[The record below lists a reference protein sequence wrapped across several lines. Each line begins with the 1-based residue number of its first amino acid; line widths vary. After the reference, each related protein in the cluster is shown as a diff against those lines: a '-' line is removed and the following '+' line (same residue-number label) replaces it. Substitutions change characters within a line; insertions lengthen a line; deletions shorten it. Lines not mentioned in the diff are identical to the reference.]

1 MKRRKLFYE
10 TAKAHG
16 LARLLFEEEEEET
29 TEEEPEE
36 APEDAEGKETEEGS
50 DSEGDEEEGEEG
62 DEKEEPEMKP
72 FSIDNELEALLIKAE
87 EEAKTSA
94 KTSAASVESKSIEES
109 KRRKSIKVLYEA
121 PEEQKMLDV
130 DHFANRVA
138 RIVKNYDSLIDME
151 QLILKRANEFLEMHY
166 DADVVS
172 SFQDALRQMHGL
184 ELMAAPMA
192 PGSKLGVP
200 NAVGARQAT
209 A

>member
-10 TAKAHG
+10 TAKARG

-36 APEDAEGKETEEGS
+36 APEDAEGEEA
-50 DSEGDEEEGEEG
+50 EGDDAEGEEGEEG
-62 DEKEEPEMKP
+62 DEEEEPEMKP

-94 KTSAASVESKSIEES
+94 KTAAASVESKSIEES

-151 QLILKRANEFLEMHY
+151 QLILKRANEFLEAHY

-184 ELMAAPMA
+184 ELMAAPLA

>member
-1 MKRRKLFYE
+1 MRDRKLFYE
-10 TAKAHG
+10 MVKFRG
-16 LARLLFEEEEEET
+16 LARLLFEQED
-29 TEEEPEE
+29 EEEPNEEEDEAETDEESEETDEE
-36 APEDAEGKETEEGS
+36 ATKDEEKDEEGL
-50 DSEGDEEEGEEG
+50 EL
-62 DEKEEPEMKP
+62 KP

-94 KTSAASVESKSIEES
+94 KTSVASTDSKSIEES
-109 KRRKSIKVLYEA
+109 KTKRSIKILYEA
-121 PEEQKMLDV
+121 PKNAKIIDV
-130 DHFANRVA
+130 DHFANRIA

-151 QLILKRANEFLEMHY
+151 QLILKRANEFLELHY
-166 DADVVS
+166 DEDTVS

-184 ELMAAPMA
+184 ELIAAPKA

>member
-10 TAKAHG
+10 TAKSRG
-16 LARLLFEEEEEET
+16 LARLLFEEEGEET

-36 APEDAEGKETEEGS
+36 APEDAEGEETEE
-50 DSEGDEEEGEEG
+50 EGDAEGEEG
-62 DEKEEPEMKP
+62 DEEEPEMKP

-109 KRRKSIKVLYEA
+109 KRRKSIKALYEA

-151 QLILKRANEFLEMHY
+151 QLILKRANEFLEAHY

-184 ELMAAPMA
+184 ELMAAPLA

>member
-1 MKRRKLFYE
+1 MRERKLFYE
-10 TAKAHG
+10 MAKFHG
-16 LARLLFEEEEEET
+16 LTRLLFEQEEEEEGSEDSPD
-29 TEEEPEE
+29 EEREGEGAEE
-36 APEDAEGKETEEGS
+36 GDAEGAENDNDEG
-50 DSEGDEEEGEEG
+50 
-62 DEKEEPEMKP
+62 KEPELKP

-94 KTSAASVESKSIEES
+94 KTSAASIDSKSIEES
-109 KRRKSIKVLYEA
+109 KRRMSIKILYEA
-121 PEEQKMLDV
+121 PESTKMIDV

-166 DADVVS
+166 GEDTVS

-184 ELMAAPMA
+184 ELIVAPKA

>member
-1 MKRRKLFYE
+1 MRDRKLFYE
-10 TAKAHG
+10 MAKFRG
-16 LARLLFEEEEEET
+16 LARLLFEQED
-29 TEEEPEE
+29 EEEPNEEEDEAETDEESEETDEE
-36 APEDAEGKETEEGS
+36 ATKDEEK
-50 DSEGDEEEGEEG
+50 DEEELEL
-62 DEKEEPEMKP
+62 KP

-94 KTSAASVESKSIEES
+94 KTSVASTDSKSIEES
-109 KRRKSIKVLYEA
+109 KRKRSIKILYEA
-121 PEEQKMLDV
+121 PENAKIIDV

-151 QLILKRANEFLEMHY
+151 QLILKRANEFLELHY
-166 DADVVS
+166 DEDTVS

-184 ELMAAPMA
+184 ELIAAPKA